1 MDEGRWAAPRTKRAR
16 HRDMSVPLN
25 LGHRGASAA
34 APANTLAAFRLAME
48 LGADG
53 FELDVQ
59 LTADNELVVIHDFS
73 VDHTTNGSGLV
84 RLKNLEDLKRL
95 DAGVRF
101 APRFSGERIPTLREV
116 FAQAGKRP
124 FINVE
129 IKTASPRGNGLEPR
143 LVALIREHGLGERL
157 VVSSFNPFALW
168 RMRRLAP
175 DLKLALLY
183 ADDLPRYL
191 RDRWLAFLSH
201 PSALNPKYSMA
212 SAGHVRWA
220 QEHGYGL
227 FVWTVDDEAEMRRLI
242 SLGVTGIITN
252 KPDVLKKVLSES

>member
-1 MDEGRWAAPRTKRAR
+1 
-16 HRDMSVPLN
+16 MSRPLN

-34 APANTLAAFRLAME
+34 APANTLAAFRLALE

-73 VDHTTNGSGLV
+73 VDHTTGGSGLV
-84 RLKNLEDLKRL
+84 RLKTLAEIKKL

-101 APRFSGERIPTLREV
+101 APRFAGERIPTLREV
-116 FAQAGKRP
+116 FAMAGKGP

-129 IKTASPRGNGLEPR
+129 IKTISPRGNGLEPR
-143 LVALIREHGLGERL
+143 LIALIREYGLGERL

-183 ADDLPRYL
+183 ADDLAVYL

-201 PSALNPKYSMA
+201 PNALNPKYTMA
-212 SAGHVRWA
+212 TTDHVRWA
-220 QEHGYGL
+220 QAHGYGL
-227 FVWTVDDEAEMRRLI
+227 YVWTVDDEVEMRRLA
-242 SLGVTGIITN
+242 SLGVTGIISN
-252 KPDVLKKVLSES
+252 KPDVLKRVLSEL

>member
-1 MDEGRWAAPRTKRAR
+1 MGK
-16 HRDMSVPLN
+16 PLN

-34 APANTLAAFRLAME
+34 APANTLAAFRLALE

-59 LTADNELVVIHDFS
+59 LTADNELVVIHDYS
-73 VDHTTNGSGLV
+73 VDHTTDGSGLV
-84 RLKNLEDLKRL
+84 RQKTLAELKKL

-101 APRFSGERIPTLREV
+101 APRFAGERIPTLREV
-116 FAQAGKRP
+116 FDMAGKGP

-143 LVALIREHGLGERL
+143 LIALIREFGLGERL

-183 ADDLPRYL
+183 ADDLPAYL

-201 PSALNPKYSMA
+201 PNALNPKYTMA
-212 SAGHVRWA
+212 TEEHVRWA
-220 QEHGYGL
+220 QAHGYGL
-227 FVWTVDDEAEMRRLI
+227 YVWTVDGEAEMRRLAA
-242 SLGVTGIITN
+242 LGVTGIITN
-252 KPDVLKKVLSES
+252 RPDVLKRVLSEL

>member
-1 MDEGRWAAPRTKRAR
+1 MGK
-16 HRDMSVPLN
+16 PLN

-34 APANTLAAFRLAME
+34 APANTLAAFRLALE

-59 LTADNELVVIHDFS
+59 LTADNELVVIHDYS
-73 VDHTTNGSGLV
+73 VDHTTDGSGLV
-84 RLKNLEDLKRL
+84 RQKTLAELKKL

-101 APRFSGERIPTLREV
+101 APRFAGERIPTLREV
-116 FAQAGKRP
+116 FDMAGKGP

-143 LVALIREHGLGERL
+143 LIALIREFGLGERL

-183 ADDLPRYL
+183 ADDLPAYL

-201 PSALNPKYSMA
+201 PNA
-212 SAGHVRWA
+212 
-220 QEHGYGL
+220 HGYGL
-227 FVWTVDDEAEMRRLI
+227 YVWTVDDEAEMRRLAA
-242 SLGVTGIITN
+242 LGVTGIITN
-252 KPDVLKKVLSES
+252 RPDVLKRVLSEL

>member
-1 MDEGRWAAPRTKRAR
+1 
-16 HRDMSVPLN
+16 MSTPLS
-25 LGHRGASAA
+25 LGHRGASAV
-34 APANTLAAFRLAME
+34 APANTLAAFRLALE

-59 LTADNELVVIHDFS
+59 LTADDELVVIHDYS
-73 VDHTTNGSGLV
+73 VDHTTNGFGLV
-84 RLKNLEDLKRL
+84 RQKTLAEVKTL

-101 APRFSGERIPTLREV
+101 APRFVGERIPTLREV
-116 FAQAGKRP
+116 FTMAGKGP

-143 LVALIREHGLGERL
+143 LIALIREFGLGGRL

-183 ADDLPRYL
+183 ADDLPGYL
-191 RDRWLAFLSH
+191 RDRWLAFLSR
-201 PSALNPKYSMA
+201 PNALNPKYTLA
-212 SAGHVRWA
+212 TADHVRWA
-220 QEHGYGL
+220 QVHGYGIY
-227 FVWTVDDEAEMRRLI
+227 VWTVDDEAEMRRLAA
-242 SLGVTGIITN
+242 LGVTGIISN
-252 KPDVLKKVLSES
+252 KPDVLKRVLSGL